1 LLHVDR
7 IVKWVG
13 QHTAVLFSVLQAE
26 KTQSVKKLVQIQL
39 LHLRKVTL
47 SFLRAAIKRKN
58 TFFWTRQQ
66 QEDIQEL
73 DDAIVE
79 VLGVPLE
86 SFEHDIEQGDGEQGD
101 GDEGAGV
108 PADNEDNANED
119 GGLDEQVVDR
129 LMQEIEREVELER
142 APEGDQGDEW
152 VDEEPDLERDLA
164 LLRMGLPLR

>member
-1 LLHVDR
+1 
-7 IVKWVG
+7 
-13 QHTAVLFSVLQAE
+13 
-26 KTQSVKKLVQIQL
+26 
-39 LHLRKVTL
+39 
-47 SFLRAAIKRKN
+47 
-58 TFFWTRQQ
+58 
-66 QEDIQEL
+66 
-73 DDAIVE
+73 VE

-86 SFEHDIEQGDGEQGD
+86 SFEHDIEQGD

-152 VDEEPDLERDLA
+152 VDKEPDLERDLA
-164 LLRMGLPLR
+164 LLRMGGYHHHNNRK